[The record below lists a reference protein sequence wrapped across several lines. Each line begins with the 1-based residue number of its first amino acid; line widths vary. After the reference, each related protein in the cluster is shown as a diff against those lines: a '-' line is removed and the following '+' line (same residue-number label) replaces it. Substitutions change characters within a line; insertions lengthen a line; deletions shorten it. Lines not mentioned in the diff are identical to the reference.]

1 MQQTLRR
8 KAVSGCF
15 HFRTRNQE
23 STFGRLKKVSRSWME
38 SEKSI
43 GFESGNVKKGS
54 FDIVSRS
61 NAQHINW
68 AMQSE
73 ESEVNQGC

>member
-1 MQQTLRR
+1 
-8 KAVSGCF
+8 
-15 HFRTRNQE
+15 
-23 STFGRLKKVSRSWME
+23 ME

-54 FDIVSRS
+54 FNIVSRS